1 MVPPANGDLSSV
13 TPRPKS
19 VEQPLP
25 LARTIDPPSA
35 SALHPM
41 LLSLADHTL
50 PTAPATLF
58 GRAAPLVVEIGHG
71 NGSFLEHLAKTRPAW
86 NLLGAETSRGSVTR
100 TFRRLRTIGHPYV
113 RLYRGSG
120 RFVVRNL
127 IPPRA
132 VHRVYV
138 NFPDPWPKERHQHHR
153 LLQRAF
159 FAVLATR
166 LAPGGSLWLT
176 TDHAGYAAFATAAA
190 RASGCFAV
198 QTDAAP
204 PEAALRTKYARRWIQ
219 QGKTIH
225 HRRCTLRTRP
235 GRSYPPTVTA
245 YPNAMHHAI
254 LAGPMPSVDDFE
266 KRVLPFDGGHVIL
279 LEAMRS
285 VNDTAV
291 LFLTRVEEDDLI
303 QELLLEVRP
312 HADGIYV
319 GIKPFAQPLSTGGT
333 RAAVRFLTE
342 WLQED
347 GRPLL
352 TRSF

>member
-1 MVPPANGDLSSV
+1 
-13 TPRPKS
+13 
-19 VEQPLP
+19 
-25 LARTIDPPSA
+25 
-35 SALHPM
+35 M

-266 KRVLPFDGGHVIL
+266 KRVLPFGGGHVIL